1 LPGWRDRSP
10 FVFHDGNVDVDH
22 FDLYSQVLS
31 KTEPGFAHDLDDIR
45 AVAASGMVE
54 PERLRRLYDA
64 IEPDLYRY
72 PAIDPSAFRR
82 KVDAVL
88 GELRRL
94 E

>member
-22 FDLYSQVLS
+22 FDLYSPVLS
-31 KTEPGFAHDLDDIR
+31 KTERGFAHDLDDIR

-54 PERLRRLYDA
+54 PERLGRLYDA